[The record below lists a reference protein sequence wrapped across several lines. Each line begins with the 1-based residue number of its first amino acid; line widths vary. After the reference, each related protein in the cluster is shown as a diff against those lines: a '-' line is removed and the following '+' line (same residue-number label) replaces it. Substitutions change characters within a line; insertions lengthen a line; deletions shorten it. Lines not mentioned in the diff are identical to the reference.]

1 MLFKA
6 VASEVPSNL
15 GIFHIARGRNITWKI
30 LAPILR
36 YRNPSFAA
44 IPYLLPFLTHR
55 SKVRKQTKTRKSDR
69 EGEREREPSDGKESR
84 NEEEV
89 AMKRSRKMQERG
101 ENGINVAVQ
110 IPRKP
115 SG

>member
-55 SKVRKQTKTRKSDR
+55 SKVRKQTKTRK
-69 EGEREREPSDGKESR
+69 REREPSDGKESG

-89 AMKRSRKMQERG
+89 TTERSRKMQEEG
-101 ENGINVAVQ
+101 ENGINDTVQ